1 MAHRAAYDGPT
12 PCGLAPV
19 GAGSAQ
25 HTRSSVPHVHLDS
38 EVVPAVV
45 RWALT
50 ARQAGGPESRGHV
63 SHGDRCRSRR
73 RPSAVGSGARGAAV
87 ALDRRDDG
95 GDELQENKQIPAPA
109 LCRALRTEVSART
122 GFDAVSDGSFR
133 RCCMRRMLRAAC
145 CNDVFRMWHSACC
158 ISNGAFHFPCCIS
171 HVVRFMLHLVG
182 CALCVARCTHW
193 STRNVASE
201 YAMSHMRFMTCS
213 TARRRPAVSVGPGVP
228 HGVAATGHNQITF
241 RGCAQPR
248 CR

>member
-1 MAHRAAYDGPT
+1 MARLPVDWFLWAPVRRNIRAAQCRMSISTVKSYLQSSAGRSRLGRPA
-12 PCGLAPV
+12 APN
-19 GAGSAQ
+19 
-25 HTRSSVPHVHLDS
+25 L
-38 EVVPAVV
+38 
-45 RWALT
+45 
-50 ARQAGGPESRGHV
+50 GGTCRT
-63 SHGDRCRSRR
+63 HGDRCRSRR

-122 GFDAVSDGSFR
+122 GFVAVSDGSFR
-133 RCCMRRMLRAAC
+133 RCCMRRTLRAAC

-241 RGCAQPR
+241 RGCPAPVQMR
-248 CR
+248 VG